1 MFQRKAKTYRAA
13 AFDGP
18 EKIDTFK
25 LARLFEEA
33 AEETKEMEGDVSF
46 YMGQVADFFRNH
58 YKPGRELKAHK
69 VLGL

>member
-1 MFQRKAKTYRAA
+1 MYQRKANTYRAA
-13 AFDGP
+13 PMDGP

-25 LARLFEEA
+25 LARLFEEC
-33 AEETKEMEGDVSF
+33 EKELEGDPAF

-58 YKPGRELKAHK
+58 YKPGREIVAHK

>member
-1 MFQRKAKTYRAA
+1 MYQRRANTYRAA
-13 AFDGP
+13 PMDGP

-25 LARLFEEA
+25 LARLFEEC
-33 AEETKEMEGDVSF
+33 EKELEGDAAF

-58 YKPGRELKAHK
+58 YKPGREIVAHK

>member
-1 MFQRKAKTYRAA
+1 M
-13 AFDGP
+13 DGP

-25 LARLFEEA
+25 LARLFEEC
-33 AEETKEMEGDVSF
+33 EKELEGDAAF

-58 YKPGRELKAHK
+58 YKPGREIVAHK

>member
-33 AEETKEMEGDVSF
+33 AEETAAPATLHRYVL
-46 YMGQVADFFRNH
+46 Q
-58 YKPGRELKAHK
+58 RE
-69 VLGL
+69 